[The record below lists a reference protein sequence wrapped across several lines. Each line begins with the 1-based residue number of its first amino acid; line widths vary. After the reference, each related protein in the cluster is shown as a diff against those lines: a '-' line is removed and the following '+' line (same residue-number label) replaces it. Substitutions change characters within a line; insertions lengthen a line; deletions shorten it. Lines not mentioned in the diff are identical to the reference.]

1 MENASKALII
11 AGAIL
16 LSILII
22 GLGMLVFNQARDAIS
37 GSNLDPEKAEA
48 FNSKFM
54 SYMGN
59 SVTGSQ
65 VKSLVDLVSNNNNT
79 TDRTENPPIKVFN
92 NTTEVTSGLPSFRNL
107 LKNATRY
114 KVLVTEGT
122 DTDGKLNG
130 YNEAGYIISIT
141 ITTSSGGEIK

>member
-22 GLGMLVFNQARDAIS
+22 GLGMLVFNQARDAIT
-37 GSNLDPEKAEA
+37 GSNLDAEKAEA

-54 SYMGN
+54 SYMGET
-59 SVTGSQ
+59 VTGSQ
-65 VKSLVDLVSNNNNT
+65 VKSLVDLVINNNNT
-79 TDRTENPPIKVFN
+79 VSKTENPTITLAGKSTATDLAAYR
-92 NTTEVTSGLPSFRNL
+92 NT

-114 KVLVTEGT
+114 KVVV
-122 DTDGKLNG
+122 
-130 YNEAGYIISIT
+130 AGYDSEGRINKIT
-141 ITTSSGGEIK
+141 INGN